1 MSNAHEDSRTMPTPL
16 VRLRM
21 FRQNLKDMINGSGG
35 SPTDGSSTPPALP
48 PSSSDVSSN
57 SSPHYSPSFTK
68 SSAPLS
74 SHQRLDESLFNE
86 THQEE
91 NLHSFSRLKHLNTRV
106 SSIKEELS
114 RIVNSQ
120 QAFEHPSSAAATNK
134 TVDVEDRLMTME
146 DMKLRLS

>member
-1 MSNAHEDSRTMPTPL
+1 MPTPL

-21 FRQNLKDMINGSGG
+21 FRQNLKDMINGG
-35 SPTDGSSTPPALP
+35 SPTDGSSTPASP

-57 SSPHYSPSFTK
+57 SSPHYSPSFTN

-74 SHQRLDESLFNE
+74 SHRRLDESLFNE

-120 QAFEHPSSAAATNK
+120 QAFEHPSSAATNQ
-134 TVDVEDRLMTME
+134 TADMEDRLMTME
-146 DMKLRLS
+146 DMKLRLSEWQ